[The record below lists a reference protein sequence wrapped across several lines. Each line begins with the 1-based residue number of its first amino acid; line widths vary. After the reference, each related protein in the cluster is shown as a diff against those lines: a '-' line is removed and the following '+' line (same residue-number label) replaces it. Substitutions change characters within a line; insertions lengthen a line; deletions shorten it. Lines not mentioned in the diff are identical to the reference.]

1 MKNYELLYI
10 VSNQYTEDEK
20 EQIKKKINATIEKY
34 GGAIGYEEFL
44 GKKKLAYPIKKILHG
59 YYQAAEFALA
69 DETKGETKLAQINN
83 ELRLDK
89 EIIRAQIIIKPPMTA
104 AEIKRK
110 KDRAFQDRT
119 HPAGERIIYAKEK
132 KKTEEAVK
140 IKTKNLDEK
149 LAEILKDDNIL

>member
-10 VSNQYTEDEK
+10 VSNQYTEEEK

-44 GKKKLAYPIKKILHG
+44 GKKKMAYPIKKILHG

-69 DETKGETKLAQINN
+69 DETKLAQINN

-89 EIIRAQIIIKPPMTA
+89 EIIRAQIIIKPQMTA

-119 HPAGERIIYAKEK
+119 YPAGERIIYAKEK
-132 KKTEEAVK
+132 KKAKEAVK
-140 IKTKNLDEK
+140 IKIKNLDEK
-149 LAEILKDDNIL
+149 LAEILKDDNII